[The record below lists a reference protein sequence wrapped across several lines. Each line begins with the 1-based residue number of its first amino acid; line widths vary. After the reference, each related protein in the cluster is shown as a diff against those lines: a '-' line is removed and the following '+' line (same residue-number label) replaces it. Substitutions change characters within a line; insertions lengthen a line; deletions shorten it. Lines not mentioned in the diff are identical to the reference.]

1 MSHPGNVNL
10 ELVHAPTSPYHAI
23 LMLLMIVPC
32 IIYCLTCLSLLRST
46 SYNMQGQFN
55 KDTKLQPTMENT
67 THPQMDTTM
76 RTLRPE
82 TSKRGRPNTPRHP
95 NSAGSSQKDLYAP
108 IPKELAS
115 HLLRGECQVVRIVN
129 RSPKWLW
136 LKDKEGKSPGKQKK
150 GRSREGPRTGV
161 GTSGRQTA
169 FLASLI
175 CIGQAQWESKT

>member
-1 MSHPGNVNL
+1 MCL
-10 ELVHAPTSPYHAI
+10 LILVSQGCYSII
-23 LMLLMIVPC
+23 LMLLMIAPC
-32 IIYCLTCLSLLRST
+32 IINCLNHFVSA
-46 SYNMQGQFN
+46 QV
-55 KDTKLQPTMENT
+55 TKLQHAMPVQLGYIKLQQTTENI
-67 THPQMDTTM
+67 THPQMDTAI
-76 RTLRPE
+76 RTRRPE
-82 TSKRGRPNTPRHP
+82 TSKKGGPMPTP
-95 NSAGSSQKDLYAP
+95 SQFSRSHQRELNAP